1 MGDGDPVCRP
11 RRRPQK
17 SHLRARATAARAIE
31 CQRPSGRPP
40 HGGRDDSTSTGAV
53 HPRYPL
59 HGRGGGRRARGALDG
74 PRALCRRYLGGL
86 VPRALCEYMRPSTV
100 APWVSYTVPA
110 RLLNEPAL
118 TPHSSSTITRSALL
132 LLLFSRLCRPLLTH
146 TSRLGHLGPLLLGPY
161 WDGRLAKQIGKGT
174 TTTRS
179 RSGERSVRR
188 LWLIAV
194 SAASTYTGSRT
205 TYFLCFAALA

>member
-59 HGRGGGRRARGALDG
+59 HGRGGGRRARAALDG

-110 RLLNEPAL
+110 RLLNDPAL
-118 TPHSSSTITRSALL
+118 TPHSSSTITRSHSSCSCSHA
-132 LLLFSRLCRPLLTH
+132 SAARSSLTPRASGIWGPCSWDL
-146 TSRLGHLGPLLLGPY
+146 TGTGGWRSRLGK
-161 WDGRLAKQIGKGT
+161 GRRRRGAEVGRGQ
-174 TTTRS
+174 
-179 RSGERSVRR
+179 SG
-188 LWLIAV
+188 
-194 SAASTYTGSRT
+194 ASG
-205 TYFLCFAALA
+205 